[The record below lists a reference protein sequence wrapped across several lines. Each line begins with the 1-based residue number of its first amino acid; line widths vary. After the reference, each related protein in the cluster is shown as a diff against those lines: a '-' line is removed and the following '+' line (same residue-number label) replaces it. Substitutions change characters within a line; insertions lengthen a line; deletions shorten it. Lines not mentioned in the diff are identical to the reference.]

1 MHSDKTLKQP
11 WKAIRA
17 FFAFWKDFLVG
28 DSPVLALGVL
38 IILGVAYL
46 LRGSPILAPGI
57 AIILVLVL
65 ITFTVWQKTKTRR
78 QSPVTEKKTQIT

>member
-1 MHSDKTLKQP
+1 MPSDKTLKQP
-11 WKAIRA
+11 WKAIRS

-46 LRGSPILAPGI
+46 LRGSPILAPGT
-57 AIILVLVL
+57 AIILVLIL
-65 ITFTVWQKTKTRR
+65 ITFTVWQKTRSR
-78 QSPVTEKKTQIT
+78 SPRVS